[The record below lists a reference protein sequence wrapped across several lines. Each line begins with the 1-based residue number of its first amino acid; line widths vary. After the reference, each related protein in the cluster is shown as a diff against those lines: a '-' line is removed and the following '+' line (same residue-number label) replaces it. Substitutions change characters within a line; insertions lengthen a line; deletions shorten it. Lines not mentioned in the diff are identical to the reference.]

1 MKKEYKV
8 TRHVINT
15 TEEEKEEIYKQ
26 LADIFIR
33 MALKER
39 ENERSWWK
47 MSREQKIYC
56 KIGQAVCNVVG
67 ATMFVAIPMATCA
80 LAGYLASLFL

>member
-8 TRHVINT
+8 TRHVANT

-26 LADIFIR
+26 LADIFVR

-39 ENERSWWK
+39 ENERKWWK
-47 MSREQKIYC
+47 MTKEQKIYC
-56 KIGQAVCNVVG
+56 IIGRAVSLLLGCSVVAG
-67 ATMFVAIPMATCA
+67 VILATLYYA
-80 LAGYLASLFL
+80 LFC

>member
-8 TRHVINT
+8 TRHVANT

-26 LADIFIR
+26 LADIFVR

-39 ENERSWWK
+39 ETKGVDKKW
-47 MSREQKIYC
+47 QKNKRYI
-56 KIGQAVCNVVG
+56 AR
-67 ATMFVAIPMATCA
+67 
-80 LAGYLASLFL
+80 

>member
-8 TRHVINT
+8 TRHVANT

-26 LADIFIR
+26 LADIFVR

-39 ENERSWWK
+39 ENERKWWK
-47 MSREQKIYC
+47 MTKEQKIYC
-56 KIGQAVCNVVG
+56 IIGRAVSILFGCSVVAG
-67 ATMFVAIPMATCA
+67 VILATLYYA
-80 LAGYLASLFL
+80 LFC

>member
-8 TRHVINT
+8 TRHVADS

-26 LADIFIR
+26 LADIFVR

-39 ENERSWWK
+39 ENERKW
-47 MSREQKIYC
+47 
-56 KIGQAVCNVVG
+56 
-67 ATMFVAIPMATCA
+67 
-80 LAGYLASLFL
+80 

>member
-8 TRHVINT
+8 TRHVANT

-26 LADIFIR
+26 LADIFVR

-39 ENERSWWK
+39 ENERKWWK
-47 MSREQKIYC
+47 MNKELKFYC
-56 KIGQAVCNVVG
+56 IIGR
-67 ATMFVAIPMATCA
+67 AISLLLGCSAIAGFYLWILFKA
-80 LAGYLASLFL
+80 LFG